1 MMTLIEQWSEDLR
14 LACRGLLRARAF
26 TGAAVLTLAL
36 GIAGSTVMFTLI
48 QGVLLR
54 PLPVRDQER
63 LLVAWKE
70 SRARG
75 LAHWPFHRSE
85 IEVIRAESQ
94 LLEGVAGVNHNGAPP
109 NVVVEDGAAGYVNMA
124 AVTGTFFEVLGIPAV
139 LGRALEP
146 SDDVA
151 GAEGVVV
158 ITRELWLRRYGGSPD
173 AIGRLLTVGD
183 QPYRIVGVM
192 PADLGYPKGVEAWMT
207 LEGLA
212 ARVANPEFRDGA
224 LNYLDMIA
232 RLRPGATP
240 AQAQSEIQGLIET
253 ITTEAPAARGVAL
266 TAVARSYADVVVGDV
281 RRPMTVLFAA
291 VALVLLIASA
301 NVANLLLLRGEARR
315 AELAVRA
322 ALGAAR
328 GRLARQLLA
337 ESLVLSVA
345 AGLVA
350 LVVTA
355 WVVRAVVALVPDGL
369 PRVESVHLDATVLV
383 FTFAVALLA
392 AAVAG
397 SAPALW
403 SARTDLV
410 SDLRSRGQAG
420 TGTGLRHGR
429 RALVVA
435 QVALAVTIVA
445 AAGLL
450 VRSLA
455 KLETADMGLAAD
467 RLVIAELEL
476 PSARYADP
484 ARRLR
489 FLDDVTARL
498 ESTPGIDGATPINTP
513 PFAGAAGWDASSFTV
528 EGQDPER
535 ARTNPSLNLEA
546 IQPSYFATFEVTL
559 VRGRTF
565 EPTDRAGAPEVA
577 IVSADLAEHA
587 WPNQDPIGKH
597 LKLGTADSKQPWR
610 TVVGVVQ
617 PTRYRELAVPRPT
630 LYLPGEQF
638 MVSAYILA
646 IRTASPPGVIAER
659 TREHVGAVDPDVRV
673 ARVAPFTE
681 LLAAPL
687 ARPRFNAFLI
697 GVFGVTALLLAAI
710 GLYAVM
716 GAHVR
721 QRHVEIGIRV
731 ALGATSSDVGR
742 LVLWEGLRLA
752 GLGAA
757 LGLVAAAGV
766 TRVLRGLL
774 FDVHPLDPASM
785 LGAALLL
792 VGASALAS
800 YLPARRATRVDPLA
814 VLRES

>member
-1 MMTLIEQWSEDLR
+1 VTFLEQWSEDLR

-36 GIAGSTVMFTLI
+36 GIAGSTVMFTLV

-75 LAHWPFHRSE
+75 LVHWPFHRSE
-85 IEVIRAESQ
+85 IDAFGAESR
-94 LLEGVAGVNHNGAPP
+94 LLERVAGVNHNGAPP
-109 NVVVEDGAAGYVNMA
+109 TVVVEDGAASYVNLA
-124 AVTGTFFEVLGIPAV
+124 AVTGTFFDVLGVSAV
-139 LGRALEP
+139 LGRALEA

-151 GAEGVVV
+151 GAENVVV
-158 ITRELWLRRYGGSPD
+158 ISRELWQRRYGGSPD
-173 AIGRLLTVGD
+173 AIGRRLLVNQ

-192 PADLGYPKGVEAWMT
+192 PADLGYPSGVEAWMT
-207 LEGLA
+207 IEGLA
-212 ARVANPEFRDGA
+212 ARVTNPAFREGA
-224 LNYLDMIA
+224 LSYLDLIA
-232 RLRPGATP
+232 RLRPGATL
-240 AQAQSEIQGLIET
+240 AQARSEMQGLV
-253 ITTEAPAARGVAL
+253 EALPVQPSASQGGAF

-315 AELAVRA
+315 AELALRA
-322 ALGAAR
+322 ALGATR
-328 GRLARQLLA
+328 GRLARQLFA
-337 ESLVLSVA
+337 ESLVLAVA

-350 LVVTA
+350 VLATA
-355 WVVRAVVALVPDGL
+355 WAVRAVVALVPDGL
-369 PRVESVHLDATVLV
+369 PRVEAVRLDAPVLV
-383 FTFAVALLA
+383 FTFLVALLA

-455 KLETADMGLAAD
+455 KLETVEMGLAAD

-476 PSARYADP
+476 PSAKYADP

-489 FLDDVTARL
+489 FLDDVIARL
-498 ESTPGIDGATPINTP
+498 ESAPGVDGATPINTP
-513 PFAGAAGWDASSFTV
+513 PFAGAAGWDASSFTI

-546 IQPSYFATFEVTL
+546 IHPSYFATFEVTF

-565 EPTDRAGAPEVA
+565 EPADRSGAPEVA

-587 WPNQDPIGKH
+587 WPGQDPIGKR
-597 LKLGTADSKQPWR
+597 LKFGGADSKDPWR
-610 TVVGVVQ
+610 TVVGVVR
-617 PTRYRELAVPRPT
+617 PTRYRELAVPRAT
-630 LYLPGEQF
+630 LYLPAEQF

-646 IRTASPPGVIAER
+646 VRTTSPPGLVAELA
-659 TREHVGAVDPDVRV
+659 REHVRAVDPDVQV
-673 ARVAPFTE
+673 TRVAPFTQ
-681 LLAAPL
+681 LLETPL

-697 GVFGVTALLLAAI
+697 GLFGFTALLLAAI

-721 QRHVEIGIRV
+721 ERYAEIGIRV

-742 LVLWEGLRLA
+742 LVLGEGLRLA
-752 GLGAA
+752 ALGAA
-757 LGLVAAAGV
+757 LGLAGAAVG
-766 TRVLRGLL
+766 TRLLRSLL

-792 VGASALAS
+792 VGASALAA
-800 YLPARRATRVDPLA
+800 YLPARRAARVDPLS
-814 VLRES
+814 VLRTS